1 MLPFSVVHVQFVSVE
16 CRILF
21 SEVAC
26 CCLRLAHICRAPV
39 CCYDASS
46 TFERKRLGPLV
57 CWRRKNTFWRNGM
70 FGSTVFCSLEKSVM
84 QFNSHW
90 HEYHVRIFT
99 RVRPPQKGE
108 SVPVQ
113 PLHGSGAEYRLCLD
127 VFVNLCNLDFRTA
140 GLIDFIYRRQ
150 NTGSWTKT
158 GDCRSNTGVPPPG
171 CFLEEAC
178 ETFSAGRS
186 ILGSGKSRNFWSRQC
201 FPFLH

>member
-1 MLPFSVVHVQFVSVE
+1 MKSIWVKSMCKKVQEEFLGEESLGEKNMDEYKQLLTVLMARMTRTKRDVTVLLVS
-16 CRILF
+16 C
-21 SEVAC
+21 
-26 CCLRLAHICRAPV
+26 
-39 CCYDASS
+39 SS
-46 TFERKRLGPLV
+46 THMDIACQDFHLREAPLA
-57 CWRRKNTFWRNGM
+57 
-70 FGSTVFCSLEKSVM
+70 
-84 QFNSHW
+84 
-90 HEYHVRIFT
+90 
-99 RVRPPQKGE
+99 QKGE

-140 GLIDFIYRRQ
+140 GLCDFIYRRQ

-186 ILGSGKSRNFWSRQC
+186 ILGSGKIEK
-201 FPFLH
+201 FLVTTVFSFSALITR